1 MKIAITGAKTVTKK
15 DVVKAIEASTF
26 KPSSFITMEN
36 TQIEDVISEY
46 SASKKLEYESY
57 SIEWNDLDAP
67 GAEIAINKWDKEF
80 NKNAPNYRTDR
91 VIEECDAMIII
102 DDGGIEARSS
112 LTKIKKTDKSYY
124 VYSLMSTNVNG
135 LASTGYIYKF

>member
-36 TQIEDVISEY
+36 TQIEDIISEY